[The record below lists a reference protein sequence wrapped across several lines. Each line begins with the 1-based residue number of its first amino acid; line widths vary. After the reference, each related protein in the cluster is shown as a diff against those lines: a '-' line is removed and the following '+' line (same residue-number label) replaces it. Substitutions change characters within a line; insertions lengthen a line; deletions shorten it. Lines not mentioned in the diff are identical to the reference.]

1 MGRDVVSREVRLP
14 QICFNPRSRMGSDN
28 LLRPTDVGERQVSI
42 HAPTWGATRCR
53 AHRVCSIGSFNPRS
67 HLGSDY
73 VASNDSVGI
82 DVSIHAPTWGAT
94 LRNIALVPC
103 VAFQPTLPHGERPCN
118 PPCPTR
124 PCRCFNPRSRMG
136 SDIRDDIPFQSLQV
150 STHAPAWGATRETI
164 YTERVVQFQPTLPHG
179 ERRISQFCR
188 LYFCCFNPR
197 SRMGSDLDVFT
208 EHT

>member
-28 LLRPTDVGERQVSI
+28 LLRLTDVGEWQVSI

-94 LRNIALVPC
+94 LTKQRLNTTKVVSIHAPTWGATHQDTLVACIVGVSIHAPTWGETTGALTDVYQ
-103 VAFQPTLPHGERPCN
+103 AKFQPTLPHGERQLCLYN
-118 PPCPTR
+118 FLFLK
-124 PCRCFNPRSRMG
+124 CFNPRSRMG
-136 SDIRDDIPFQSLQV
+136 SDYEDDKV
-150 STHAPAWGATRETI
+150 KH
-164 YTERVVQFQPTLPHG
+164 
-179 ERRISQFCR
+179 
-188 LYFCCFNPR
+188 
-197 SRMGSDLDVFT
+197 
-208 EHT
+208 